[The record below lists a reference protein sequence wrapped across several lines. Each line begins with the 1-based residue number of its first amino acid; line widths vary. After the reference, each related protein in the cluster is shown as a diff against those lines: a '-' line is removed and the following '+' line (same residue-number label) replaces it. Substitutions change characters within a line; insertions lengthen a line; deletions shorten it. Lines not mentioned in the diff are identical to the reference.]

1 MANQLIPPARLKVLK
16 PFRNKYFLV
25 LALFFA
31 WLVFFDKHDVITQ
44 IRLQRTVNKMEAD
57 KLFYR
62 EKIKA
67 AYQDKKDLELN
78 KEKYARERYYMKKGD
93 EDVFVIEKKD

>member
-1 MANQLIPPARLKVLK
+1 MANQLIPPATLKALK
-16 PFRNKYFLV
+16 PFRNKYFLA

-78 KEKYARERYYMKKGD
+78 KEKYARERYYMKKSD